1 MGKGNRARLDRA
13 QDKLDQ
19 PKTYTAEKKQKRNW
33 ANVAIVLFIS
43 VVLVLSLALSTLQNS
58 GALMRSSA
66 AVNSDNYTVSGT
78 MISYFFNSQYS
89 AFIQNYGSIAGYLGL
104 DTSKPLKDQAC
115 SMIENGTWYDYF
127 MQSAVAYVSEL
138 LTCCE
143 YAEANGLALDAEDEA
158 EIDEALE
165 VLNETAFNAGY
176 SLNGYISA
184 VYGSGVKV
192 KDIRSAMELIL
203 LANKGAMDANDKF
216 EAELTE
222 DVINAYYEEHPESF
236 LKANYMVHE
245 YEATMDTVDEDDYA
259 DTAAY
264 EAALNTAKDLYEKD
278 KDAAR
283 EKARA
288 YEELKDVQAF
298 IDKLTADLTAEYDGY
313 YDGSADLTEAERDA
327 KEKEQVAKDLE
338 AASIDGYAYQ
348 NPEDENA
355 DALAQWLFAADRKV
369 GDITV
374 IEDED
379 EELGTFT
386 AYVYCATATVSR
398 DEYTTA
404 NIAYAMFPASE
415 GASATVAASL
425 KQTLAGVTTA
435 EAFEEIMK
443 DQSSSGHSVI
453 ENMTEGSFG
462 FEEVDAY
469 VFAEGRQA
477 GDCEVINCGTEYI
490 ATILYLGEGDVA
502 WYAQAKN
509 GALNEKM
516 TAWYEEIGTTYAVST
531 NEKALNKVI
540 R

>member
-13 QDKLDQ
+13 QTKLDQ
-19 PKTYTAEKKQKRNW
+19 PKTFTAEKKQKRNW

-43 VVLVLSLALSTLQNS
+43 IVLVLSLALSTLQNS

-66 AVNSDNYTVSGT
+66 AVKSDNYTVSGT

-89 AFIQNYGSIAGYLGL
+89 AFVQSYGSIASYLGL
-104 DTSKPLKDQAC
+104 DTSKPLKDQTC
-115 SMIENGTWYDYF
+115 MMMENGTWYDYF
-127 MQSAVAYVSEL
+127 MESAVSYVSEL

-143 YAEANGLALDAEDEA
+143 YAKANGIALDEEDEA
-158 EIDEALE
+158 EVQEALE
-165 VLNETAFNAGY
+165 VLNETAFSAGY
-176 SLNGYISA
+176 TLNGYISA

-203 LANKGAMDANDKF
+203 LANKGAVDASDKF
-216 EAELTE
+216 EAVLT
-222 DVINAYYEEHPESF
+222 DDAIIAYYDEHPESF
-236 LKANYMVHE
+236 LKANYMVQE
-245 YEATMDTVDEDDYA
+245 FEATMDTVDEDDYA

-264 EAALNTAKDLYEKD
+264 ESALNTAKDLYEKD

-288 YEELKDVQAF
+288 YEELKDVQAY
-298 IDKLTADLTAEYDGY
+298 IDRLTADLEAKYDGY
-313 YDGSADLTEAERDA
+313 YDGSDDLTEAERDA

-338 AASIDGYAYQ
+338 AAAVDGYAYQ

-355 DALAQWLFAADRKV
+355 DDLVQWLFAADRKV
-369 GDITV
+369 GDIIV

-379 EELGTFT
+379 EDLGTFT
-386 AYVYCATATVSR
+386 AYAYCVTAVAAR
-398 DEYTTA
+398 DEYITA
-404 NIAYAMFPASE
+404 NMAYAMFPTSE
-415 GASATVAASL
+415 GASLTAANAL
-425 KQTLAGVTTA
+425 KQSLTGVTTA

-443 DQSSSGHSVI
+443 DQSSSGHSVM
-453 ENMTEGSFG
+453 ENMSKNYFG
-462 FEEVDAY
+462 YEEVDEFL
-469 VFAEGRQA
+469 FAEGRQA
-477 GDCEVINCGTEYI
+477 GDCEVINCGTDYI
-490 ATILYLGEGDVA
+490 ATILYMGQGDAA
-502 WYAQAKN
+502 WYAQAKS

-516 TAWYEEIGTTYAVST
+516 TAWYEEIKTTYTVST